1 MNNNEPYSYAEINV
15 ATFPVVPS
23 TAHAHNTAIAEYY
36 RRYLFQRAMSVFQ
49 WEYPAEWD
57 LLYMLE
63 GVYKRGFLAVIDT
76 NRYGVVPQWATP
88 SGFNVFRRAISAS
101 ISSDLIEQKEW
112 TIGEKCLPLYMT
124 YTYCGIADIVNYYA
138 DMMATAAEAAA
149 VNTSNSKTA
158 IVFTVGSKQ
167 AAETFKKAVDKIQSG
182 EPAIWIDKMLASEE
196 NESWRPFIRDVGSS
210 YIADKLIRDLRT
222 WESMFNADVG
232 IPSANIDKRERLT
245 DDEVHSGEVATSCK
259 AALWLDTLQ
268 KCCNDINDA
277 FGRKMSHRLW
287 VDWRYKT
294 MAGGV
299 DNGAVVADGPVSV

>member
-1 MNNNEPYSYAEINV
+1 MNNGAPYSYAEINT
-15 ATFPVVPS
+15 ACFPIVPS
-23 TAHAHNTAIAEYY
+23 TTHAHNTAIADYY
-36 RRYLFQRAMSVFQ
+36 RRYLYQRAMSVFQ
-49 WEYPAEWD
+49 WEYPVEWD

-63 GVYKRGFLAVIDT
+63 GIYKGGFNVVIDT
-76 NRYGVVPQWATP
+76 ERYGVIPQWARPT
-88 SGFNVFRRAISAS
+88 GFNVFRRAIAAN
-101 ISSDLIEQKEW
+101 ISGELIDQKEW
-112 TIGEKCLPLYMT
+112 IIGEKCQPLYMT
-124 YTYCGIADIVNYYA
+124 YTYSGINDIVNYYA

-167 AAETFKKAVDKIQSG
+167 AAETFKKAVDQIQSG
-182 EPAIWIDKMLASEE
+182 EPAIWIDKTLASEE
-196 NESWRPFIRDVGSS
+196 NEAWRPFIRDVGSS

-268 KCCNDINDA
+268 KCCSDINDA

-294 MAGGV
+294 MEGGV